1 MSGADSAAARKQ
13 NYFSK
18 LVKLLDEYPKIMIV
32 GADNVG
38 SSHMQKIRLALRG
51 KGVVLMGKNTMI
63 RKAIRGHLENNKA
76 LESLLPHVRGN
87 IGFIFV
93 KEDLQFVKKI
103 VEENK
108 VAAPAKTGA
117 IAPCDV
123 VVPAGNTGMEPTQTS
138 FLQALNI
145 PSKISRGQIEIIND
159 VHLISTGQKVGSSE
173 SALLAK
179 LDIKPFKYGLVIKSV
194 YDNGAMYDVSIL
206 EMTDEVLLGKFS
218 AGVKN
223 IAAISL
229 AVGYP
234 TIASLPHSIIRG
246 YKNVLAVALG
256 TAYSFPQA
264 EKVKQMLANPGA
276 FSAPAP
282 APGKDDGKKG
292 GAPPKEEKKPKVEE
306 KVEEEDTDMG
316 LGLFD

>member
-1 MSGADSAAARKQ
+1 MAGADSAAARKQ

-18 LVKLLDEYPKIMIV
+18 LIKLLDEFPRIMIV

-38 SSHMQKIRLALRG
+38 SSHMQKIRGALRG
-51 KGVVLMGKNTMI
+51 KGVLLMGKNTMI

-76 LESLLPHVRGN
+76 LEVLLPHVRGN

-93 KEDLQFVKKI
+93 KDELQFVKKT
-103 VEENK
+103 VEENL

-123 VVPAGNTGMEPTQTS
+123 IVPAGNTGMEPTQTS

-159 VHLISTGQKVGSSE
+159 VHLISAGQKVGSSE

-179 LDIKPFKYGLVIKSV
+179 LDIKPFKYGLVIKTI
-194 YDNGAMYDVSIL
+194 YDNGSIYDVSIL
-206 EMTDEVLLGKFS
+206 EMTDEVILSKF
-218 AGVKN
+218 ANGVKN
-223 IAAISL
+223 IASLSL
-229 AVGYP
+229 AIGYP
-234 TIASLPHSIIRG
+234 TVASLPHSIVRG
-246 YKNVLAVALG
+246 YKNVLSIALG

-264 EKVKQMLANPGA
+264 EKVKQILANPSA
-276 FSAPAP
+276 FAAAAAPAASAKEDKKAP
-282 APGKDDGKKG
+282 A
-292 GAPPKEEKKPKVEE
+292 KEEKKPKVEE
-306 KVEEEDTDMG
+306 KVEEEDADMG

>member
-1 MSGADSAAARKQ
+1 MAGADSGAARKQ
-13 NYFSK
+13 NYFTK
-18 LVKLLDEYPKIMIV
+18 LVKLLDEFPRIMIV

-38 SSHMQKIRLALRG
+38 SSHMQKIRVALRG
-51 KGVVLMGKNTMI
+51 KAVLLMGKNTMI

-76 LESLLPHVRGN
+76 LESLLPHVKGN

-93 KEDLQFVKKI
+93 KDELQFVKKI

-108 VAAPAKTGA
+108 VAAPAKSGA

-123 VVPAGNTGMEPTQTS
+123 IVPAGNTGMEPTQTS

-159 VHLISTGQKVGSSE
+159 VHLINAGQKVGSSE

-179 LDIKPFKYGLVIKSV
+179 LDIKPFKYGLVIRSV
-194 YDNGAMYDVSIL
+194 YDNGAIYDVSIL
-206 EMTDEVLLGKFS
+206 EMTDEVILSKF
-218 AGVKN
+218 ANGVKN
-223 IAAISL
+223 IASLSL
-229 AVGYP
+229 AIGYP
-234 TIASLPHSIIRG
+234 TVASLPHSIIRG
-246 YKNVLAVALG
+246 YKNVLSIALG

-264 EKVKQMLANPGA
+264 EKVKQILANPSA
-276 FSAPAP
+276 FAAAPAP
-282 APGKDDGKKG
+282 AAVKEDKK
-292 GAPPKEEKKPKVEE
+292 AAAKEEKKPKVEE
-306 KVEEEDTDMG
+306 KPEEEDADMG

>member
-1 MSGADSAAARKQ
+1 MAGADSGAARKQ
-13 NYFSK
+13 NYFTK
-18 LVKLLDEYPKIMIV
+18 LVKLLDEFPRIMIV

-38 SSHMQKIRLALRG
+38 SSHMQKIRVALRG
-51 KGVVLMGKNTMI
+51 KAVLLMGKNTMI

-76 LESLLPHVRGN
+76 LESLLPHVKGN

-93 KEDLQFVKKI
+93 KDELQFVKKI

-108 VAAPAKTGA
+108 VAAPAKSGA

-123 VVPAGNTGMEPTQTS
+123 IVPAGNTGMEPTQTS

-159 VHLISTGQKVGSSE
+159 VHLINAGQKVGSSE

-179 LDIKPFKYGLVIKSV
+179 LDIKPFKYGLVIRSV
-194 YDNGAMYDVSIL
+194 YDNGAIYDVSIL
-206 EMTDEVLLGKFS
+206 EMTDEVILSKF
-218 AGVKN
+218 ANGVKN
-223 IAAISL
+223 IASLSL
-229 AVGYP
+229 AIGYP
-234 TIASLPHSIIRG
+234 TVASLPHSIIRG
-246 YKNVLAVALG
+246 YKNVLSIALG

-264 EKVKQMLANPGA
+264 EKVKQILANPSA
-276 FSAPAP
+276 FAAAPAP
-282 APGKDDGKKG
+282 AAAKEDKK
-292 GAPPKEEKKPKVEE
+292 AAAKEEKKPKVEE
-306 KVEEEDTDMG
+306 KPEEEDADMG